1 MRKRQA
7 TVQVG
12 SDVRVL
18 DDRYEL
24 RQRLGGGAMGEVR
37 LGYDRR
43 SQRAVAIKLI
53 HRELLDPGEREEL
66 IQRFTREADL
76 LARLEHPGIPAF
88 LGARLD
94 LDAGEPYLVMEHVLG
109 QDLAEIIKEKRR
121 LSEQEVVSIAIQV
134 CDVLEY
140 THTIPVI
147 HRDLKPA
154 NIMLTSH
161 QHVMVLD
168 FGVARMFRTDQTRL
182 TQGNRV
188 LGTVAYMPP
197 EQCEGR
203 DVNPRSDLYSLACM
217 LYELLT
223 GIPPFTGDSAARVM
237 HQHQYRTPEPVRL
250 LCPDVTPA
258 LEEVIMAGL
267 EKRAGNRPATAREFR
282 ERLSSPHRESSEPGA
297 MPPPVSARVPVS
309 AAPDRP
315 AAEPFSVRVR
325 IAQAQALFDGGLIV
339 QAMPR
344 FAGLAQDLAGL
355 GPEHADDAAQ
365 CRFGLVC
372 CQMRLG
378 YQEEAL
384 KDLPALADALQLCR
398 PPDDRLLLDVRFHL
412 GQLLLDLGD
421 QHGISELAEVYLL
434 LKAADRAEDAAMTA
448 EVRRA
453 LTRATQG

>member
-12 SDVRVL
+12 SDARVL

-37 LGYDRR
+37 LGYDRL
-43 SQRAVAIKLI
+43 SQRAVAVKLI
-53 HRELLDPGEREEL
+53 HRELLDPCQREEL

-76 LARLEHPGIPAF
+76 LARLKHPGIPAF
-88 LGARLD
+88 LGSRLD
-94 LDAGEPYLVMEHVLG
+94 LDAGGPYLVMEHVLG
-109 QDLAEIIKEKRR
+109 QDLAEIIRERRR
-121 LSEQEVVSIAIQV
+121 LPEQEVVSIALQV

-140 THTIPVI
+140 THAIPVI

-154 NIMLTSH
+154 NIMLTGR

-223 GIPPFTGDSAARVM
+223 GIPPFTGDSAARIM

-250 LCPDVTPA
+250 LCPGVAPA
-258 LEEVIMAGL
+258 LEDVIMAGL
-267 EKRAGNRPATAREFR
+267 AKQASYRPATAREFR
-282 ERLSSPHRESSEPGA
+282 ERLSSLHRESTEPGA
-297 MPPPVSARVPVS
+297 TSSPVSARVPVL
-309 AAPDRP
+309 APPDRP
-315 AAEPFSVRVR
+315 ATDPFPVHVR
-325 IAQAQALFDGGLIV
+325 IAQAQALFDAGLIV

-355 GPEHADDAAQ
+355 GPGHADDAAR
-365 CRFGLVC
+365 CRFGFVR
-372 CQMRLG
+372 CQTRLG

-384 KDLPALADALQLCR
+384 KDLLALADALQLCR

-421 QHGISELAEVYLL
+421 QHGISELAEVYRALT
-434 LKAADRAEDAAMTA
+434 AADRAEDAAMTA

-453 LTRATQG
+453 LTRATLG